1 MKKGWKRFWIICAVC
16 AGIGLVCCM
25 MSLVLGVTVDAIRA
39 RFPGGI
45 HITDNVGI
53 YLWGEDSEY
62 AAEGSFS
69 GDIKR
74 EDYRAVYSRDEIRS
88 IDVDSWGTDVE
99 FVETEEDSAEI
110 VVEGVD
116 IPRKLKFKQHVEE
129 GELKIE
135 TDEKIRNLNMGDWGT
150 IYVYI
155 PEGYT
160 FSEASIDIGAGY
172 IYIEDIHA
180 EELSVE
186 IGAGETEI
194 ADFTAK
200 DAEFQCGAGTISASG
215 TITGD
220 VDIECGMGEVDFMVG
235 GSMTDFNCD
244 IECGMGNIIW
254 GDEEFSGIGGTKTIN
269 NHAPNN
275 MDIKCG
281 MGNVK
286 VSFEE

>member
-1 MKKGWKRFWIICAVC
+1 MFISRKDIHFQKPLLI
-16 AGIGLVCCM
+16 
-25 MSLVLGVTVDAIRA
+25 LGQD
-39 RFPGGI
+39 
-45 HITDNVGI
+45 
-53 YLWGEDSEY
+53 
-62 AAEGSFS
+62 
-69 GDIKR
+69 
-74 EDYRAVYSRDEIRS
+74 
-88 IDVDSWGTDVE
+88 
-99 FVETEEDSAEI
+99 
-110 VVEGVD
+110 
-116 IPRKLKFKQHVEE
+116 
-129 GELKIE
+129 
-135 TDEKIRNLNMGDWGT
+135 
-150 IYVYI
+150 
-155 PEGYT
+155 
-160 FSEASIDIGAGY
+160 